1 MSTLARE
8 IRFALRN
15 LRKSPGT
22 TLLAV
27 VVLALGIGGN
37 SAMFHIVSSLLFRPV
52 GYPEPERLMAVL
64 SRDTETGDRR
74 GVSYAN
80 YLDLRAASTSFE
92 NLAAYNLSMVGIGDG
107 EETRRAFGDMVTA
120 NYFDAFGINPHRG
133 RFLRPEEESSDA
145 RVAVLS
151 YGLWERR
158 GGREDAVGSSLV
170 LNGIPYTVIGVAP
183 PGFGGTSIV
192 IAPDLW
198 VPIDSAENLAN
209 DYELD
214 AGRALDDRA
223 SHTFSVVGRLR
234 DGVEREQ
241 ANADT
246 ARVAAALASSFPRVN
261 EHYTFSVHPISRIA
275 GSASPETDA
284 SMARLSMLLVSM
296 ATVLLLVAG
305 LNLATLL
312 SARSVARRREIAV
325 RFALGSGRLQVVRQ
339 LLIESLLIAL
349 AAGGIGLIVAWGG
362 PRLLLASAERFVPF
376 QIMLR
381 ADLDWRVVVA
391 TVGFCVLAALF
402 VGLLPALR
410 AMRPT
415 LAADLAEK
423 VEGGAARRGRLLAR
437 ADLPVLCEIALS
449 MVLLVAAGLFL
460 RGALAAGNVDPGFE
474 LDRLAMVEID
484 PSLVGYD
491 ETRGRELIL
500 RLEERLAA
508 IPGVRS
514 AASAGTV
521 PFGLISLRESV
532 AASEAGAAPE
542 REDRVDIRFNVAGP
556 GYFETMGVP
565 VLRGRTFLPTEAAA
579 VAVVDE
585 RLAERLWPDAD
596 ALGRRLRLLSVE
608 SDELAELEVVGVV
621 GEISESL
628 LERDPLPQMWLSNRF
643 RYMANSHLH
652 LRFESPPDVETLG
665 RVRAAIREVDAH
677 LPVLALL
684 AMRTHLESSFG
695 IWALRAASRL
705 FAVFAAVA
713 LLLTLVGVYGVRAY
727 SVARRSR
734 EIGIRMALG
743 SSVGDTLRMI
753 LREGMVVALVGS
765 AVGLLLAS
773 GVARLLAGFLYEVS
787 PSDPLVF
794 GLSFAL
800 LFGVALLACLG
811 PARRAARVDPLV
823 ALRTE

>member
-677 LPVLALL
+677 LPVLALR

-713 LLLTLVGVYGVRAY
+713 VLLTLVGVYGVRAY

>member
-305 LNLATLL
+305 LNLATLQ

-677 LPVLALL
+677 LPVLALR